1 MSLTNRI
8 TKCCSAEVVR
18 HTGKEFPDGKT
29 FFISTSW
36 DACNKCGD
44 EWPETVTACDVC
56 GEGNEHLID
65 TILGDIC
72 KVCVSDY
79 ADELVIKA

>member
-44 EWPETVTACDVC
+44 EWPETIEQCSCC
-56 GEGNEHLID
+56 GEGTLDLIE
-65 TILGDIC
+65 TKLGNWCID
-72 KVCVSDY
+72 CVKTY
-79 ADELVIKA
+79 ADDLVEQA